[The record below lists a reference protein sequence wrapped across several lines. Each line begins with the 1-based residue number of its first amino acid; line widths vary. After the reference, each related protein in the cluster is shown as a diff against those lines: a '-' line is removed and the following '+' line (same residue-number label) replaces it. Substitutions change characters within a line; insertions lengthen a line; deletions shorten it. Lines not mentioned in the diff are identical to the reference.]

1 MGKISNFKR
10 KIRRRLHELVGS
22 DKYSHPG
29 LGGIDRELEKHL
41 NFTSGFF
48 IEAGA
53 NDGYSQ
59 SNTYYLERFKGWRG
73 VLVEGMPELF
83 QKCKKERPRSKVY
96 HCALVSNTCT
106 DKFIE
111 MRYANLM
118 SLVKGAMKNQE
129 MEDRHIEDG
138 LRVKRLPATYT
149 VQVPAR
155 TLESILDEQ
164 PDLPQIDLLSLDVEG
179 YELEV
184 LQGMNLA
191 RYKPRYILVEA
202 RFFDAIN
209 EFLSTEY
216 EMVAKM
222 SHHDFLY
229 HLKSDVSSLKK
240 PSSD

>member
-1 MGKISNFKR
+1 MSFLSMAKFSNYKR
-10 KIRRRLHELVGS
+10 KIRRRLHEFFGS

-29 LGGIDRELEKHL
+29 LGGIDRELEKLL
-41 NFTSGFF
+41 NFTNGFF

-59 SNTYYLERFKGWRG
+59 SNTYFLERFKGWRG

-83 QKCKKERPRSKVY
+83 QKCKKERPKSNVY
-96 HCALVSNTCT
+96 NCALVSNTCT

-118 SLVKGAMKNQE
+118 SLVKGAMKSQE
-129 MEDRHIEDG
+129 MEDQHIADG
-138 LRVKRLPATYT
+138 IRVKRLASSYT

-164 PDLPQIDLLSLDVEG
+164 TGLKQIDLLSLDVEG

-184 LQGMNLA
+184 LKGMNLA
-191 RYKPRYILVEA
+191 KYKPRYILVEA
-202 RFFDAIN
+202 RFFDDIN
-209 EFLSTEY
+209 AFLSPEY
-216 EMVAKM
+216 DMVDKM

-229 HLKSDVSSLKK
+229 HLKSDSR
-240 PSSD
+240 PS